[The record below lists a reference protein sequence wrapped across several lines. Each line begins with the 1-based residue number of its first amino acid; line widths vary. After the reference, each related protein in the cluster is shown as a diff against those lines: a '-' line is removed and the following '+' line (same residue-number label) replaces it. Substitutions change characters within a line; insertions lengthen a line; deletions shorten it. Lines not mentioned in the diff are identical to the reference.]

1 MPLASLCLLET
12 HSNVNQYR
20 HMSRVRSALRTSPLV
35 FATLGVIA
43 VAEALAV
50 VWPLATSWLLGV
62 FAVAMAL
69 HSAAAMV
76 GELRSGTFGVD
87 ILAVT
92 AIGATVAVG
101 ELWAAAVIVLM
112 LTGGEAL
119 ERYAAGRARA
129 DLTALASNAPR
140 RAHLVGRDGAVCDV
154 DVEAVAVGQRVLVR
168 AHEVVPLDGVLVS
181 DAGVFDDSSLTGE
194 PLPQERVAGDTVYS
208 GAVNGASAVTLE
220 VARVAAE
227 SQYQRIVA
235 LVEEAAASRAPM
247 VRLADRY
254 AIPFTAVSLAIA
266 GAAWWASGDPLRFA
280 QVLVVATPCPLIIG
294 APVAFMAGMSR
305 AARRGVIIR
314 SSATLERLRR
324 VGTVAFDKTGTLT
337 RGTPTLTD
345 VRAAPGVEPDTVLS
359 LAAGAEQ
366 ASTHVLAEAI
376 VRGARARGLS
386 LPAPR
391 EVVET
396 TAGGVTASVGG
407 TRVVVGKRAFVAA
420 GVGEVAE
427 PRLAAG
433 ELAVHVSADGAYA
446 GCVVL
451 RDEPRPDAEATVA
464 RLRAQGVGHV
474 MILTGDEEA
483 TARYVAEQVGV
494 ADVRSGCL
502 PADKVAA
509 VRAVTRRPV
518 VMVGDGVNDAP
529 VLAAA
534 DVGVA
539 LAARGSTAATES
551 ADVVVLPDEIGRVAE
566 AVEIGRHT
574 VAVALQSVWI
584 GITVSVALMFVATTG
599 ALPAVVGAWLQEA
612 VDVVAIAWALRAMG
626 AGALR
631 RREAPAPAGAPEER
645 VRGRTAQR
653 AVA

>member
-1 MPLASLCLLET
+1 
-12 HSNVNQYR
+12 
-20 HMSRVRSALRTSPLV
+20 MSRVRSALRTSPLV

>member
-1 MPLASLCLLET
+1 M
-12 HSNVNQYR
+12 
-20 HMSRVRSALRTSPLV
+20 